1 MQCFPACT
9 QRVAYISKPRRLL
22 SSAIYF
28 LNKFLRIF
36 YIVLIVASA
45 ASQTRKNVS
54 GKVNSKSCSTASML
68 DSRDLLIS
76 VHC

>member
-1 MQCFPACT
+1 MQCSPACT
-9 QRVAYISKPRRLL
+9 QTAAYISKLRRLL
-22 SSAIYF
+22 SSAVYF
-28 LNKFLRIF
+28 LNKFLVIS